1 MDKTPRVALY
11 GGSFDPPHI
20 AHLAVIY
27 QALESLPIDALIV
40 LVAYQNP
47 FKGAPCFSASQRY
60 AWMQSLLKGLARVQ
74 VSDFEILAK
83 RPVPSVESVLHF
95 YHSLKPSKFY
105 FIVGAD
111 NMVHLPQ
118 WEGYAL
124 MRALVE
130 FVVVQR
136 QGYSPTPPHPC
147 IYMPLPQIT
156 HRISSSQ
163 IRSLL
168 AQHQIPP
175 HLPPTLQMG
184 VVESFKEAHA
194 RS

>member
-1 MDKTPRVALY
+1 MDKTPKIALY

-27 QALESLPIDALIV
+27 QALECLDIDRLII

-47 FKGAPCFSASQRY
+47 FKGAPCFSPAQRY
-60 AWMQSLLKGLARVQ
+60 AWMQGLLKGLPKVQ
-74 VSDFEILAK
+74 VSDFEIRAQ
-83 RPVPSVESVLHF
+83 RPVPSIESVLHF
-95 YHSLKPSKFY
+95 SHTLKPSKLY
-105 FIVGAD
+105 FILGAD
-111 NMVHLPQ
+111 NMAHLPQ

-124 MRALVE
+124 MQELVE

-136 QGYSPTPPHPC
+136 QGYTLTSPHSC

-156 HRISSSQ
+156 HSISSSQ
-163 IRSLL
+163 IRTLL
-168 AQHQIPP
+168 AQHKIPA

-184 VVESFKEAHA
+184 VLKSFKETHA